1 MEQPVESELHI
12 KTATIPDWSEIGR
25 IRKHVALA
33 LSELRESIR
42 DAAVMV
48 VSELVE
54 NAIKY
59 GESVPSAP
67 GIEVSVVRGHTWV
80 SVTVASG
87 TRDEEAAGRL
97 RGYTEALAASHDKL
111 ELYLARVQSLAN
123 SPEPHSRLGLYR
135 IGVEGAFDLRCS
147 QENGVLRMTATRSL
161 EA

>member
-1 MEQPVESELHI
+1 VQSELHI
-12 KTATIPDWSEIGR
+12 KTHAIPDWSEIGK
-25 IRKHVALA
+25 IREHVALA

-59 GESVPSAP
+59 GESVPGAP
-67 GIEVSVVRGHTWV
+67 GIEVSVVREHTCV
-80 SVTVASG
+80 SITVVSG
-87 TRDEEAAGRL
+87 TRDDEAARRL
-97 RGYTEALAASHDKL
+97 RGYTEALAASRDKL
-111 ELYLARVQSLAN
+111 ELYMARMQSLAD

-147 QENGVLRMTATRSL
+147 HENGVLRITATRSL
-161 EA
+161 EP